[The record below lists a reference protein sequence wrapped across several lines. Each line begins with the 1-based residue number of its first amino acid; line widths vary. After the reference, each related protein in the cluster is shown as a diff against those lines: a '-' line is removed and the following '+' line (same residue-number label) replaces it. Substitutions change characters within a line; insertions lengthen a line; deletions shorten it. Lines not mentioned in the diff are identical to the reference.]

1 MKDRS
6 EIIRGFLA
14 TSKQWKESFE
24 SEQVL
29 SQNGK
34 MRIEIIDQ
42 AIRCAISDFTFR
54 TTKKK
59 PDSNFKGGVDGLF
72 AVLCSEERPYLNE
85 QFIDYFS
92 SDEKDE
98 MKFDEWHHEVCRGV
112 LEKLKRIYI
121 DIHYGKAQKI
131 VNMTFKYLYCIESI
145 DEKYFIHCHIPL
157 DSIILHWIWSE
168 RETLQKKYDFAS
180 LKKDYERIKS
190 DDQRK
195 AQNIDRIKQSLFKEW
210 SNLDYED
217 TLVVNNEKDN
227 KVSYTYMFY
236 QKLLRDYCKGY
247 PSLSYTPLQLEF
259 FVWAQFKW
267 ENAAAELYKQSFW
280 LLNKK
285 TYKDNKVKAKEMKEA
300 IIEILNKDIMLMDWT
315 SLDEY

>member
-1 MKDRS
+1 
-6 EIIRGFLA
+6 
-14 TSKQWKESFE
+14 
-24 SEQVL
+24 
-29 SQNGK
+29 

-121 DIHYGKAQKI
+121 DIHYG
-131 VNMTFKYLYCIESI
+131 
-145 DEKYFIHCHIPL
+145 
-157 DSIILHWIWSE
+157 
-168 RETLQKKYDFAS
+168 
-180 LKKDYERIKS
+180 
-190 DDQRK
+190 K